1 MLKKITQDSDFNE
14 MMEFIKEEVI
24 SLMTAQQILKEEQE
38 EILPIMKE
46 NYDGYKFL
54 IDAKQRENCIA
65 LEGNIDKEQIIKK
78 KRKLGDLSVAFL
90 ITSLFIIFIY
100 MKYNFF

>member
-46 NYDGYKFL
+46 NSDGYKF
-54 IDAKQRENCIA
+54 
-65 LEGNIDKEQIIKK
+65 
-78 KRKLGDLSVAFL
+78 
-90 ITSLFIIFIY
+90 
-100 MKYNFF
+100 

>member
-14 MMEFIKEEVI
+14 MMKFIKEEVI

-46 NYDGYKFL
+46 NYDGYIFN
-54 IDAKQRENCIA
+54 R
-65 LEGNIDKEQIIKK
+65 
-78 KRKLGDLSVAFL
+78 RKTKGKLHS
-90 ITSLFIIFIY
+90 TRR
-100 MKYNFF
+100 KYR

>member
-1 MLKKITQDSDFNE
+1 

-65 LEGNIDKEQIIKK
+65 LEENIDKEQIIEK

>member
-1 MLKKITQDSDFNE
+1 
-14 MMEFIKEEVI
+14 MMGFTKEELI
-24 SLMTAQQILKEEQE
+24 SLMTAQQISEEEQE

-46 NYDGYKFL
+46 NYDGYKFS
-54 IDAKQRENCIA
+54 IDAKQRENCIV
-65 LEGNIDKEQIIKK
+65 LEGNIDKEQIIEK
-78 KRKLGDLSVAFL
+78 KRKLDDLSVAFL

>member
-1 MLKKITQDSDFNE
+1 
-14 MMEFIKEEVI
+14 MMEFTKEEVI

-65 LEGNIDKEQIIKK
+65 LEENIDKQQNIKK
-78 KRKLGDLSVAFL
+78 TKIRRPFGR
-90 ITSLFIIFIY
+90 LFDYIFIY
-100 MKYNFF
+100 NFYLYEV

>member
-1 MLKKITQDSDFNE
+1 

-46 NYDGYKFL
+46 NYDGYIFN
-54 IDAKQRENCIA
+54 R
-65 LEGNIDKEQIIKK
+65 
-78 KRKLGDLSVAFL
+78 RKTKGKLHS
-90 ITSLFIIFIY
+90 TRR
-100 MKYNFF
+100 KYR

>member
-1 MLKKITQDSDFNE
+1 

-46 NYDGYKFL
+46 NYDGYKFS
-54 IDAKQRENCIA
+54 IDAKQRETCIA
-65 LEGNIDKEQIIKK
+65 LEENIDKEQIIEK
-78 KRKLGDLSVAFL
+78 KRKLGDLSVAFF

>member
-65 LEGNIDKEQIIKK
+65 LEGNIDKEQIIEKK
-78 KRKLGDLSVAFL
+78 VKIRRPFSR
-90 ITSLFIIFIY
+90 LFDYIFIY
-100 MKYNFF
+100 NFYLYEV